1 MKPRLKS
8 TPAARELIKAH
19 EPFAAN
25 AQQQSD
31 GSWVIGYGHRAAAK
45 AGASVTADE
54 AELLLVYDVL
64 QAEQAI
70 DETLGGDLGDPQR
83 DALVSFALGVGLA
96 SFRRSAVVRLIRKE
110 RWQDAAEAIAAWN
123 GGGVARHEA
132 ERALFLKDI
141 PADTDRAPVELVIE
155 FDHPSDDDAAIPAAV
170 EVDNAPDTEPEAAS
184 PEEPD
189 AEPEPEAVEDEPAEP
204 AQPAPVRM
212 MPGRSE
218 LAERVI
224 LRMRAQLSG
233 PVRESGY
240 AAPQTAEHTPAEPE
254 EAVTEPESAAEPMPG
269 VLGFAFTQSVSI
281 DEDDEAA
288 PEETDAGDLPPI
300 VGVATAST
308 DGVTGEVS
316 GAGEVSDETGSED
329 EDDDPMVPSDID
341 AEFAEDGEDSPAMNG
356 WSNGDAAPAP
366 GKNGGH
372 LGEMIL
378 LFLGLALLVGGSWEL
393 VSQLGSGE
401 SEPNLFIGLVA
412 LVVGFIFA
420 VGAGIWLLGSRKK

>member
-25 AQQQSD
+25 AHQQSD
-31 GSWVIGYGHRAAAK
+31 GSWVIGYGHHAAAR
-45 AGASVTADE
+45 AGASVTQDE

-70 DETLGGDLGDPQR
+70 DESLGGDLGEAQR
-83 DALVSFALGVGLA
+83 DALVSFALGVGLPA
-96 SFRRSAVVRLIRKE
+96 FRRSAVVRLIRKE

-132 ERALFLKDI
+132 ERELFLKDM
-141 PADTDRAPVELVIE
+141 PADSDRAPVELVIE
-155 FDHPSDDDAAIPAAV
+155 FDHPSDDEDEVSPLADAEAEPVVEPEVASPA
-170 EVDNAPDTEPEAAS
+170 EPEA
-184 PEEPD
+184 EPVNQSAED
-189 AEPEPEAVEDEPAEP
+189 APAEP
-204 AQPAPVRM
+204 AEPAPVRM

-224 LRMRAQLSG
+224 LRMRTQLSG

-240 AAPQTAEHTPAEPE
+240 SPPQTAEEMPAEPE
-254 EAVTEPESAAEPMPG
+254 EAVSEPEQAADVPPG
-269 VLGFAFTQSVSI
+269 VLGFAFTQSVAI
-281 DEDDEAA
+281 DDEDEAPA
-288 PEETDAGDLPPI
+288 EADAGDLPPI

-308 DGVTGEVS
+308 DGIAGEVS
-316 GAGEVSDETGSED
+316 GAGEASDETGSED
-329 EDDDPMVPSDID
+329 EVEDMLAPSDID
-341 AEFAEDGEDSPAMNG
+341 AEFAEEGRASPAMNG

-378 LFLGLALLVGGSWEL
+378 LFLGLALLAGGGWEL

-401 SEPNLFIGLVA
+401 PRPNLFIGLVA